1 MKKNEKGSPEQH
13 GQGENTAEACAHKA
27 EDYASADQV
36 GENDAEVRTLEAQS
50 DTNADKFNTNKGK
63 VGALKGKSGAT
74 YTEDAKNTVECDAE
88 KGEPK
93 QGSKSLP
100 AYPSTSEGSPTLLLH
115 SGRVRGP
122 DSVEEVGV
130 AEGAEGKKSFT
141 DTEKLART
149 PLGHRRATVQ
159 YPRPAS

>member
-63 VGALKGKSGAT
+63 VGALKGKYGAT
-74 YTEDAKNTVECDAE
+74 CAEDAKSTVECDAE
-88 KGEPK
+88 KGAPK
-93 QGSKSLP
+93 QGSKSFP
-100 AYPSTSEGSPTLLLH
+100 ACLSTTVGSPTLLLH
-115 SGRVRGP
+115 SGRVRGA

-130 AEGAEGKKSFT
+130 AGGAEGKKN
-141 DTEKLART
+141 
-149 PLGHRRATVQ
+149 HRHRE
-159 YPRPAS
+159 AS

>member
-1 MKKNEKGSPEQH
+1 MEAGGRAGGGRDKQRTSFPKKTEKGSPEQH

-63 VGALKGKSGAT
+63 VGALKGKSGPT
-74 YTEDAKNTVECDAE
+74 YAEDAKNTVECDA
-88 KGEPK
+88 KNGEPK

-100 AYPSTSEGSPTLLLH
+100 AYSSTSEGSPTLLLH

-130 AEGAEGKKSFT
+130 AGEAEGKK
-141 DTEKLART
+141 KL
-149 PLGHRRATVQ
+149 HRHRE
-159 YPRPAS
+159 AS